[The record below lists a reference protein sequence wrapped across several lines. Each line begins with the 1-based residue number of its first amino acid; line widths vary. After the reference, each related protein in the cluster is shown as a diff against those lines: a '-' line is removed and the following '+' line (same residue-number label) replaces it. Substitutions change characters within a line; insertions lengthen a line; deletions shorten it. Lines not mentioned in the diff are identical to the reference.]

1 MSIKIALAGNPNCGK
16 TTLFNNLTGSNQ
28 YVGNWPGVTVE
39 KKEGKLKGEKDV
51 IIQDLPGIYSLSPYT
66 LEEVVS
72 RTYLVKEKPDAILNI
87 IDGTNIERN
96 LYLTTQLIELGIPV
110 VMAVNMIDLVRKNGD
125 TIDLKKLSKELGC
138 QAVEI
143 SALKGEGTE
152 AAAKAAIAAAK
163 AGKAS
168 EELPHVFTGSVEHAI
183 AHIEES
189 IQGKVDDHFLR
200 WYAVKLFERDDK
212 VQDEL
217 KLDKSLLAHIDDH
230 IKDCENEMD
239 DDAESIITN
248 QRYAYINTVVERAV
262 RKKARVEHL
271 TVSDKIDQIVTN
283 RVLALPIFALVMFLM
298 YSLSMG
304 TSIADGGWSIGTFA
318 TDWTNDVLFGEIV
331 PNALGGFLE
340 GIGVAGWLYGLIMD
354 GIVAGVGAVLG
365 FVPQMLVL
373 FFLLSILEDVG
384 YMSRVAFIMDRI
396 FRKFG
401 LSGKSFIPMLVGTGC
416 GVPGVMASRTIENDR
431 DRRMT
436 IMTTCFIPCG
446 AKMPIIGLFAGALF
460 GGSSWVATSAY
471 FIGFA
476 AIIISGIILKKTKLF
491 AGDPAPFVMELPSY
505 HVPAWGNVLRVT
517 WERGWSFIKRAGT
530 VILASTIILWF
541 LQGFGFEDGA
551 FCMVEDQDNS
561 ILAIVASAIS
571 WIFIPQGFGDWR
583 ATVASISGLI
593 AKENVVGTFG
603 VLYHYADELSE
614 NGDEIWPEVAANF
627 TAISAYSFMI
637 FNLLC
642 APCFAAM
649 GAIKREMNN
658 GKWTAIAIGYMCLLA
673 YCASLVVYQIGGL
686 IAGEVSFNFF
696 TVVAI
701 AIVVLTIYLL
711 FRPNKYEGVNEVKFD
726 EKKAVASK

>member
-16 TTLFNNLTGSNQ
+16 TTLFNSLTGSNQ

-39 KKEGKLKGEKDV
+39 KKEGKLKGHEDV

-66 LEEVVS
+66 LEEVVA
-72 RTYLVKEKPDAILNI
+72 RGYLVSEKPDAILNI

-262 RKKARVEHL
+262 KKKARVEHL

-331 PNALGGFLE
+331 PDALGGFLE

-384 YMSRVAFIMDRI
+384 YMARVAFIMDRI
-396 FRKFG
+396 FRRFG

-416 GVPGVMASRTIENDR
+416 GVPGVMASRTIENER

-460 GGSSWVATSAY
+460 GGSTWVATSAY

-476 AIIISGIILKKTKLF
+476 AIVISGIILKKTKLF
-491 AGDPAPFVMELPSY
+491 AGDPAPFVMELPAY
-505 HVPAWGNVLRVT
+505 HIPAWGNVLRAT

-530 VILASTIILWF
+530 VILASTIVLWF
-541 LQGFGFEDGA
+541 LQGFGFENGA
-551 FCMVEDQDNS
+551 FGMVEDQDNS
-561 ILAIVASAIS
+561 VLAAIAGCIS
-571 WIFIPQGFGDWR
+571 WLFIPLGFGDWR

-603 VLYHYADELSE
+603 VLYHYAGELSD

-673 YCASLVVYQIGGL
+673 YCAALVVYQIGGL
-686 IAGEVSFNFF
+686 INGEIGFNVF
-696 TVVAI
+696 TIVA
-701 AIVVLTIYLL
+701 AALVALVLYLL
-711 FRPNKYEGVNEVKFD
+711 FRPNKYENAKG
-726 EKKAVASK
+726 

>member
-248 QRYAYINTVVERAV
+248 QRYAYINTVVEKAV
-262 RKKARVEHL
+262 KKKARVEHL

-354 GIVAGVGAVLG
+354 GIAALRWAAAHLSELQRVARTVLAGRGSFAPVRVYLVEMYFDTTRYSASALPAGRYQALRIDIGAAPYGRNWWCVLYPG
-365 FVPQMLVL
+365 LCRTACGGYAAPAENDLVCGRY
-373 FFLLSILEDVG
+373 LLRFKCVEWWQKHTARREDV
-384 YMSRVAFIMDRI
+384 
-396 FRKFG
+396 
-401 LSGKSFIPMLVGTGC
+401 
-416 GVPGVMASRTIENDR
+416 
-431 DRRMT
+431 
-436 IMTTCFIPCG
+436 
-446 AKMPIIGLFAGALF
+446 
-460 GGSSWVATSAY
+460 
-471 FIGFA
+471 
-476 AIIISGIILKKTKLF
+476 ILL
-491 AGDPAPFVMELPSY
+491 G
-505 HVPAWGNVLRVT
+505 
-517 WERGWSFIKRAGT
+517 
-530 VILASTIILWF
+530 
-541 LQGFGFEDGA
+541 
-551 FCMVEDQDNS
+551 
-561 ILAIVASAIS
+561 
-571 WIFIPQGFGDWR
+571 
-583 ATVASISGLI
+583 
-593 AKENVVGTFG
+593 
-603 VLYHYADELSE
+603 
-614 NGDEIWPEVAANF
+614 
-627 TAISAYSFMI
+627 
-637 FNLLC
+637 
-642 APCFAAM
+642 
-649 GAIKREMNN
+649 
-658 GKWTAIAIGYMCLLA
+658 
-673 YCASLVVYQIGGL
+673 
-686 IAGEVSFNFF
+686 
-696 TVVAI
+696 
-701 AIVVLTIYLL
+701 
-711 FRPNKYEGVNEVKFD
+711 
-726 EKKAVASK
+726 

>member
-39 KKEGKLKGEKDV
+39 KKEGKLKGDKDV

-125 TIDLKKLSKELGC
+125 KIDLKKLSAELGC
-138 QAVEI
+138 EAVEI

-152 AAAKAAIAAAK
+152 AAAKAAVAAAQGKK
-163 AGKAS
+163 AG
-168 EELPHVFTGSVEHAI
+168 ELPHVFTGSVEHAI

-189 IQGKVDDHFLR
+189 IQGKVDDRFLR

-212 VQDEL
+212 VMEEL
-217 KLDKSLLAHIDDH
+217 KLDKDLIAHIDEH
-230 IKDCENEMD
+230 IKDCEKEMD

-248 QRYAYINTVVERAV
+248 QRYAYINTVVSKAV
-262 RKKARVEHL
+262 KKKARVEHL
-271 TVSDKIDQIVTN
+271 TISDKVDQIVTN
-283 RVLALPIFALVMFLM
+283 RILALPIFALVMILM

-331 PNALGGFLE
+331 PGALGGFLE
-340 GIGVAGWLYGLIMD
+340 SIGVAGWLYGLIMD

-384 YMSRVAFIMDRI
+384 YMARVAFIMDRI
-396 FRKFG
+396 FRRFG
-401 LSGKSFIPMLVGTGC
+401 LSGKSFIPMLVATGC
-416 GVPGVMASRTIENDR
+416 GVPGIMASRTIEQDR
-431 DRRMT
+431 DRKMT
-436 IMTTCFIPCG
+436 IMTTGFIPCG

-460 GGSSWVATSAY
+460 GGSAWVATSAY
-471 FIGFA
+471 FIGVA
-476 AIIISGIILKKTKLF
+476 AVILSGVMLKKTRPF
-491 AGDPAPFVMELPSY
+491 AGEPAPFVMELPAY
-505 HVPAWGNVLRVT
+505 HAPTAGNVLRAT

-530 VILASTIILWF
+530 VILLSAILMWF
-541 LQGFGFEDGA
+541 LQGFGFTEAG
-551 FCMVEDQDNS
+551 FGMVEDSDHS
-561 ILAIVASAIS
+561 LLAAIGSAIAV
-571 WIFIPQGFGDWR
+571 IFVPLGFGDWR
-583 ATVASISGLI
+583 STVATFTGLV
-593 AKENVVGTFG
+593 AKENVVATFG
-603 VLYHYADELSE
+603 VLFQYTGEISE
-614 NGDEIWPEVAANF
+614 AGEEIWPQIHAAF
-627 TAISAYSFMI
+627 TPIAAYSFMI

-658 GKWTAIAIGYMCLLA
+658 TKWTLAAIGYMW
-673 YCASLVVYQIGGL
+673 S
-686 IAGEVSFNFF
+686 
-696 TVVAI
+696 
-701 AIVVLTIYLL
+701 
-711 FRPNKYEGVNEVKFD
+711 R
-726 EKKAVASK
+726 